1 MEQQNQASSL
11 RDFLTVL
18 FKHKHTIMI
27 IFFTVVATVTIG
39 SFLLPPTYEAKSSL
53 LIKFGRE
60 YIYRSEV
67 GERVS
72 DSRPLIPLNQEEV
85 INSEIQILTSRDLIE
100 KVINTIKVEN
110 IYPDLVKNPSKMI
123 TPLEAAI
130 QQFEEKLSVEGIK
143 KSSVIQV
150 SFQHKDPRVA
160 AKAVNLLVG
169 FLNEKHLQVYSD
181 PKSSFLE
188 QQLAAYEQRLKESQ
202 NQLEAFKQKYR
213 VFSLE
218 EQRTLLLKQ
227 RTDLDTAFKTA
238 QNQVRELQNKLLSL
252 RNQMRAVSKDIPL
265 YTETERY
272 KIIDD
277 AKAQLLSLQL
287 KEQEL
292 LQKYNEDTPLV
303 INVRKEIKIV
313 QDFIKK
319 QEEDLRGKVRTG
331 QNIVYQDIEREII
344 KTQAELS
351 SQEAKSATLRGQI
364 AQLDREIQT
373 LDLRENELQNLKRE
387 LAANEKNYKTYLE
400 KVEEALIS
408 DDLNRLKMANISVIQ
423 AATVPAKP
431 VKPKK
436 ALNIALGIILGAVSG
451 LGLAFF
457 NEYTNQG
464 ISTPESAERHLGL
477 PVLATIP
484 NKEGQGRG

>member
-1 MEQQNQASSL
+1 MEQQGQASSP
-11 RDFLTVL
+11 RDFLTIL
-18 FKHKHTIMI
+18 FKHKYTILM
-27 IFFTVVATVTIG
+27 IFFGVVATATIG
-39 SFLLPPTYEAKSSL
+39 SCLLPPTYEAKSSL
-53 LIKFGRE
+53 LLKFGRE

-67 GERVS
+67 GERGS
-72 DSRPLIPLNQEEV
+72 DTRPLIPLNQEEV
-85 INSEIQILTSRDLIE
+85 INSVIQILTSRDLIE
-100 KVINTIKVEN
+100 KVIASIKVEN
-110 IYPDLVKNPSKMI
+110 IYPDLAEDPPKTV

-130 QQFEEKLSVEGIK
+130 LIFEKKLSVEGIK
-143 KSSVIQV
+143 KSNVIQI
-150 SFQHKDPRVA
+150 SFQHKDPHIA
-160 AKAVNLLVG
+160 AKAVNLLVE
-169 FLNEKHLQVYSD
+169 FLKEKHLQVYSD

-188 QQLAAYEQRLKESQ
+188 QQLLAYEQKLKESQ
-202 NQLEAFKQKYR
+202 NQLENFKQKYQ

-227 RTDLDTAFKTA
+227 RTDLDTAFKSA
-238 QNQVRELQNKLLSL
+238 QNQVRELQDKLSSL
-252 RNQMRAVSKDIPL
+252 KNQMRTVSKDVPL

-292 LQKYNEDTPLV
+292 LQKYNENTALV

-331 QNIVYQDIEREII
+331 QNIVYQDIEREMF
-344 KTQAELS
+344 KTQSELS
-351 SQEAKSATLRGQI
+351 SQEARRATLQGQI
-364 AQLDREIQT
+364 AQLDKEIQT

-387 LAANEKNYKTYLE
+387 LATNEKNYKTYLE

-408 DDLNRLKMANISVIQ
+408 DDLNRLKMTNISVIQ
-423 AATVPAKP
+423 TAIAPAKP

-436 ALNIALGIILGAVSG
+436 ALNIVLGIILGALSG

-457 NEYTNQG
+457 KEYTAQSL
-464 ISTPESAERHLGL
+464 STPESVERRLGL
-477 PVLATIP
+477 PVLATVSYR
-484 NKEGQGRG
+484 KAA

>member
-18 FKHKHTIMI
+18 FRHRNTILVV
-27 IFFTVVATVTIG
+27 FFTVAATVTVV
-39 SFLLPPTYEAKSSL
+39 SYMLPPTYEAKSSL
-53 LIKFGRE
+53 LVKFGRE
-60 YIYRSEV
+60 YIYRPEV
-67 GERVS
+67 GERGSS
-72 DSRPLIPLNQEEV
+72 DMRPLIPLNQEEV
-85 INSEIQILTSRDLIE
+85 INSEIQILTSRDLVE
-100 KVINTIKVEN
+100 KVIRAIQVEN
-110 IYPDLVKNPSKMI
+110 IYPEVIRNPSKMI

-130 QQFEEKLSVEGIK
+130 LKFEKKLSVEGLR

-150 SFQHKDPRVA
+150 SLQHKNPRIA
-160 AKAVNLLVG
+160 AKAVNLLVD
-169 FLNEKHLQVYSD
+169 FLKEKHLQVYSD

-188 QQLAAYEQRLKESQ
+188 QQLSAYAQRLKESQ
-202 NQLEAFKQKYR
+202 NELEAFKQKYQ

-227 RTDLDTAFKTA
+227 RTELDTSFKTS
-238 QNQVRELQNKLLSL
+238 QNQIKEFQNKLLSL
-252 RNQMRAVSKDIPL
+252 KTQMRAVSKDVPL

-292 LQKYNEDTPLV
+292 LHKYNENTSLV

-319 QEEDLRGKVRTG
+319 QEEDLKGKVRTG
-331 QNIVYQDIEREII
+331 QNIVYQDVEREMI

-351 SQEAKSATLRGQI
+351 SQEAKSATLRKQI
-364 AQLDREIQT
+364 AQLDQEMQT
-373 LDLRENELQNLKRE
+373 FDLREKDLLNLKRE

-408 DDLNRLKMANISVIQ
+408 DNLNRQKMTNISVIQ
-423 AATVPAKP
+423 AAAVPQKP
-431 VKPKK
+431 IKPKK
-436 ALNIALGIILGAVSG
+436 ALNVALGIILGAVSG

-457 NEYTNQG
+457 SEYTNQG
-464 ISTPESAERHLGL
+464 LSTPESVERRLGL
-477 PVLATIP
+477 PVLGTVP
-484 NKEGQGRG
+484 FKEEK

>member
-1 MEQQNQASSL
+1 MEQQNQAVSL

-18 FKHKHTIMI
+18 FKHKQTILI
-27 IFFTVVATVTIG
+27 IFFAVIITVTIG

-53 LIKFGRE
+53 LVKFGRE
-60 YIYRSEV
+60 YIYRPEV
-67 GERVS
+67 GERGSS
-72 DSRPLIPLNQEEV
+72 DMGPLIPLNQEEV

-100 KVINTIKVEN
+100 KVIQTIKVEN
-110 IYPDLVKNPSKMI
+110 IYPDLVKNPSKVI
-123 TPLEAAI
+123 TPTEAAI
-130 QQFEEKLSVEGIK
+130 IRFEKKLFVEGVK
-143 KSSVIQV
+143 KSSVIEI
-150 SFQHKDPRVA
+150 SFQHRDPRVA
-160 AKAVNLLVG
+160 AKAVNLLVD
-169 FLNEKHLQVYSD
+169 FLKEKHLQVYSD

-188 QQLAAYEQRLKESQ
+188 EQLAAYDKRLKDSQ
-202 NQLEAFKQKYR
+202 NELEAFKQKYR

-218 EQRTLLLKQ
+218 EQRTLLLRQ
-227 RTDLDTAFKTA
+227 RTELDTSFKTS
-238 QNQVRELQNKLLSL
+238 QNQIRELQNKLWSL
-252 RNQMRAVSKDIPL
+252 KTQMRAVSKDVPL

-292 LQKYNEDTPLV
+292 LQKYNEDTAMV
-303 INVRKEIKIV
+303 INVRKEKKIV

-319 QEEDLRGKVRTG
+319 QEEDLKGKVRTG
-331 QNIVYQDIEREII
+331 QNIVYQDVEREMI
-344 KTQAELS
+344 KTQADLS
-351 SQEAKSATLRGQI
+351 SQEGKSATLREQI
-364 AQLDREIQT
+364 VQLDREMQT
-373 LDLRENELQNLKRE
+373 LDLRENDLQNLKRE

-408 DDLNRLKMANISVIQ
+408 DNLNRQKMANISVIQ

-431 VKPKK
+431 IKPKK

-457 NEYTNQG
+457 SEYTSEG
-464 ISTPESAERHLGL
+464 LSTPEGVEGHLGL
-477 PVLATIP
+477 PVLGTVPYKA
-484 NKEGQGRG
+484 EE

>member
-1 MEQQNQASSL
+1 MEQQNQAGSL

-18 FKHKHTIMI
+18 FKHKYTILI
-27 IFFTVVATVTIG
+27 IFVAVVTIVTVG

-72 DSRPLIPLNQEEV
+72 DSRPSIPLNQEEV

-100 KVINTIKVEN
+100 KVITTLKVEN
-110 IYPDLVKNPSKMI
+110 IYPDLVEAPPKTM

-130 QQFEEKLSVEGIK
+130 LEFEDELSVEGVK
-143 KSSVIQV
+143 KSNVILI
-150 SFQHKDPRVA
+150 SFQHKDPRIA
-160 AKAVNLLVG
+160 AQAVNLLVD
-169 FLNEKHLQVYSD
+169 FLKEKHLQVYSD

-188 QQLAAYEQRLKESQ
+188 QQLSAYEQRLKESQ
-202 NQLEAFKQKYR
+202 NQLEVFKQKYR

-227 RTDLDTAFKTA
+227 RTDLDTVFKIA
-238 QNQVRELQNKLLSL
+238 QNQVGELQNKLSSL
-252 RNQMRAVSKDIPL
+252 KNQMRTVSKDVPL

-272 KIIDD
+272 KITDD
-277 AKAQLLSLQL
+277 AKAQLLGLQL

-292 LQKYNEDTPLV
+292 LHKYNEDTPLV

-313 QDFIKK
+313 QNFIKE
-319 QEEDLRGKVRTG
+319 QEEDLKGKVRTG

-351 SQEAKSATLRGQI
+351 SQEAKSTTLGGQI
-364 AQLDREIQT
+364 ARLDREIQT

-387 LAANEKNYKTYLE
+387 LAANERNYKTYLE

-408 DDLNRLKMANISVIQ
+408 DDLNRLKMTNISVIQ
-423 AATVPAKP
+423 AASVPVKP
-431 VKPKK
+431 IKPKK
-436 ALNIALGIILGAVSG
+436 ALNILLGIIIGALSG

-457 NEYTNQG
+457 SEYTNQSL
-464 ISTPESAERHLGL
+464 STPESAEKRLGI
-477 PVLATIP
+477 PVLATFSY
-484 NKEGQGRG
+484 KKGG

>member
-1 MEQQNQASSL
+1 MEQQNQAGSL

-18 FKHKHTIMI
+18 FKHKYKILI
-27 IFFTVVATVTIG
+27 IFFAVVTTVTIG

-67 GERVS
+67 GERAS
-72 DSRPLIPLNQEEV
+72 DSRPLMPLNQEEV

-100 KVINTIKVEN
+100 KVINTLKVEN
-110 IYPDLVKNPSKMI
+110 VYPNLAEGPAGTI

-130 QQFEEKLSVEGIK
+130 LQFEKKLSVEGIK

-150 SFQHKDPRVA
+150 SFQHKDPRIA
-160 AKAVNLLVG
+160 AQAVNLLVDS
-169 FLNEKHLQVYSD
+169 LKEKHLQVYSD

-202 NQLEAFKQKYR
+202 NKWEAFKQKYQ
-213 VFSLE
+213 VFSLD

-227 RTDLDTAFKTA
+227 RTDLDTSFKIS
-238 QNQVRELQNKLLSL
+238 QNQVGELQNKLSSL
-252 RNQMRAVSKDIPL
+252 KSQMRTVSKDVPL

-272 KIIDD
+272 KITDD
-277 AKAQLLSLQL
+277 AKAQLLGLQL

-292 LQKYNEDTPLV
+292 LHKYNEDTPLV
-303 INVRKEIKIV
+303 INVRKEIMIV
-313 QDFIKK
+313 RNFIKE
-319 QEEDLRGKVRTG
+319 QEEDLKGKVRTG

-344 KTQAELS
+344 KTQAELL
-351 SQEAKSATLRGQI
+351 SQEAKNTTLGGQI
-364 AQLDREIQT
+364 ARLDREIQS

-387 LAANEKNYKTYLE
+387 VASNERNYKTYLE

-423 AATVPAKP
+423 AAIAPAKP
-431 VKPKK
+431 IKPKK
-436 ALNIALGIILGAVSG
+436 ALNVLLGIILGALSG
-451 LGLAFF
+451 LGFAFF
-457 NEYTNQG
+457 SEYSNQSL
-464 ISTPESAERHLGL
+464 STPESAERRLGL
-477 PVLATIP
+477 PVIGTIP
-484 NKEGQGRG
+484 FREEG

>member
-1 MEQQNQASSL
+1 MEQQNQAGSL

-18 FKHKHTIMI
+18 FKHKYTILV
-27 IFFTVVATVTIG
+27 IFFAVVTTVTVG

-67 GERVS
+67 GERAS
-72 DSRPLIPLNQEEV
+72 DSRTLIPVNQEEV

-100 KVINTIKVEN
+100 KVINTLKVEN
-110 IYPDLVKNPSKMI
+110 IYPDLAESPPRAM

-130 QQFEEKLSVEGIK
+130 LQFEKKLSVEGVK

-150 SFQHKDPRVA
+150 SFQHKDRRIA
-160 AKAVNLLVG
+160 AQAVNLLVDS
-169 FLNEKHLQVYSD
+169 LKEKHLQVYSD

-188 QQLAAYEQRLKESQ
+188 QQLAAYEKRLKESQ

-227 RTDLDTAFKTA
+227 RTDLDTSFKISL
-238 QNQVRELQNKLLSL
+238 NQVGELQNKLSSL
-252 RNQMRAVSKDIPL
+252 KNQMRTVSKDVSL

-272 KIIDD
+272 KIVDD

-292 LQKYNEDTPLV
+292 LHKYNEDTPLV

-313 QDFIKK
+313 QNFIKN
-319 QEEDLRGKVRTG
+319 QEEDLKGKVRTG
-331 QNIVYQDIEREII
+331 QNIVYQDIEREMI
-344 KTQAELS
+344 KAQAELS
-351 SQEAKSATLRGQI
+351 SQEAKSSTLRGQI
-364 AQLDREIQT
+364 AQLDHEMQT
-373 LDLRENELQNLKRE
+373 LDLRENQLQNLKRE
-387 LAANEKNYKTYLE
+387 LAENEKNYKTYSE

-408 DDLNRLKMANISVIQ
+408 DNLNRQKMANISVIQ
-423 AATVPAKP
+423 AATAPAKP
-431 VKPKK
+431 IKPRK
-436 ALNIALGIILGAVSG
+436 ALNILLGIILGAVSG
-451 LGLAFF
+451 LGIAFF
-457 NEYTNQG
+457 TEYSTQG
-464 ISTPESAERHLGL
+464 LSTPESAERRLGL
-477 PVLATIP
+477 PVLGTIP
-484 NKEGQGRG
+484 YREED

>member
-1 MEQQNQASSL
+1 MEQQNQAGSL

-18 FKHKHTIMI
+18 FKHKYKILV
-27 IFFTVVATVTIG
+27 IFLAVVATVTVG

-67 GERVS
+67 GERAS
-72 DSRPLIPLNQEEV
+72 DSRTLIPLNQEEV

-100 KVINTIKVEN
+100 KVINTLKVEN
-110 IYPDLVKNPSKMI
+110 IYPDLAENPTSTI

-130 QQFEEKLSVEGIK
+130 LTFEKKLSVEGIK

-150 SFQHKDPRVA
+150 SFQHKDPRIA
-160 AKAVNLLVG
+160 AQAVNLLVDS
-169 FLNEKHLQVYSD
+169 LKEKHLQVYSD

-188 QQLAAYEQRLKESQ
+188 QQLAAYEQKLKESQ
-202 NQLEAFKQKYR
+202 NKFEAFKQKYQ
-213 VFSLE
+213 VFSLD

-227 RTDLDTAFKTA
+227 RTDLDTSFKIS
-238 QNQVRELQNKLLSL
+238 QNQIGELQSKLSSL
-252 RNQMRAVSKDIPL
+252 KNQMRAVSKDVPL

-272 KIIDD
+272 KITDD
-277 AKAQLLSLQL
+277 AKAQLLGLQL

-292 LQKYNEDTPLV
+292 LHKYNEDTPLV

-313 QDFIKK
+313 RNFIKE
-319 QEEDLRGKVRTG
+319 QEEDLKGKVRTG

-344 KTQAELS
+344 KTQADLL
-351 SQEAKSATLRGQI
+351 SQEAKSSTLGGQI
-364 AQLDREIQT
+364 ARLDREMQT

-387 LAANEKNYKTYLE
+387 LATNERNYKTYLE

-408 DDLNRLKMANISVIQ
+408 DDLNRQKMANISVIQ
-423 AATVPAKP
+423 AATAPAKP
-431 VKPKK
+431 IKPRK
-436 ALNIALGIILGAVSG
+436 ALNILLGIILGAVSG
-451 LGLAFF
+451 LGIAFF
-457 NEYTNQG
+457 NEYSSQSL
-464 ISTPESAERHLGL
+464 STPESAERRLGL
-477 PVLATIP
+477 PVLGTIP
-484 NKEGQGRG
+484 YREED

>member
-1 MEQQNQASSL
+1 MEQQGQASSP
-11 RDFLTVL
+11 RDFLTIL
-18 FKHKHTIMI
+18 FKHKYTILM
-27 IFFTVVATVTIG
+27 IFFAVVATVTIG

-53 LIKFGRE
+53 LLKFGRE

-67 GERVS
+67 GERGS
-72 DSRPLIPLNQEEV
+72 DTRPLIPLNQEEV

-100 KVINTIKVEN
+100 KVITSIKVEN
-110 IYPDLVKNPSKMI
+110 IYPDLAEDPPKTV

-130 QQFEEKLSVEGIK
+130 LIFEKKLSVEGIK
-143 KSSVIQV
+143 KSNVIQI
-150 SFQHKDPRVA
+150 SFQHKDPHIA
-160 AKAVNLLVG
+160 AKAVNFLVE
-169 FLNEKHLQVYSD
+169 FLKEKHLQVYSD

-188 QQLAAYEQRLKESQ
+188 QQLLAYEQRLKESQ
-202 NQLEAFKQKYR
+202 NKLEDFKQKYQ

-227 RTDLDTAFKTA
+227 RTDLDTIFKAA
-238 QNQVRELQNKLLSL
+238 QNQVKELQNKLSSL
-252 RNQMRAVSKDIPL
+252 KNQMRTVSKDVPL

-272 KIIDD
+272 KIVDD

-292 LQKYNEDTPLV
+292 LQKYNENTALV

-331 QNIVYQDIEREII
+331 QNIVYQDIEREMF
-344 KTQAELS
+344 KTQSELS
-351 SQEAKSATLRGQI
+351 SQEARRATLQGQI
-364 AQLDREIQT
+364 AQLDKEIQT
-373 LDLRENELQNLKRE
+373 LDLRENQLQNLKRE
-387 LAANEKNYKTYLE
+387 LATNEKNYKTYLE

-408 DDLNRLKMANISVIQ
+408 DDLNRLKMTNISVIQ
-423 AATVPAKP
+423 AASVPAKP
-431 VKPKK
+431 IKPKK

-457 NEYTNQG
+457 SEYMNQG
-464 ISTPESAERHLGL
+464 LSTPESAERRLGL
-477 PVLATIP
+477 PVLGTVP
-484 NKEGQGRG
+484 YKEGQG